1 MKVDSKLRISFYNV
15 MKTISDSIDLM
26 SEEITGHHKMVA
38 YIALRIGKRLDLN
51 NEDLRKLVF
60 SGLVHDIGIL
70 YFDENIDELLKNRDN
85 VEHAY
90 VGYCLMED
98 YFPLDGYARILKNHH
113 TDWKEIED
121 DKINFLSN
129 IINLSDTTAFII
141 NQMDKD
147 KVLIKDYITK
157 EVKQY
162 CEGKI
167 QKDILEAFM
176 TLSPQESFWLDTI
189 NVKIRENILEEYI
202 SENLDMQLNLKQVLS
217 IGEIVSHVIDFRN
230 PFTATHSKGI
240 ATISSKLAEDL
251 SYSEQEVKIM
261 EIAGYFH
268 DIGKMA
274 VPNSVINKKGKLSDK
289 EWAIMKSHTYYSY
302 YVLDN
307 IKEIPQIK
315 EWAAFH
321 HETLDGEGYPFK
333 LDNAKL
339 SNGAR
344 ILAVSD
350 IFTAITEDRPYRDGF
365 DKDMV
370 IKILRDNVEKN
381 KIDETIV
388 ELLIDNYEKYNALRE
403 KRQEKAMADY
413 EAFKNNTSEEIDNI
427 FYNKEEYITAK
438 EN

>member
-1 MKVDSKLRISFYNV
+1 MKVNSKLRISFYNV

-38 YIALRIGKRLDLN
+38 YIALRIGKRLNLN
-51 NEDLRKLVF
+51 KEELRKLVF

-70 YFDENIDELLKNRDN
+70 FFDKNIDELLKNRDN

-98 YFPLDGYARILKNHH
+98 YFPLDGYAKILKHHH
-113 TDWKEIED
+113 TDWNETKN
-121 DKINFLSN
+121 DKMSFISN
-129 IINLSDTTAFII
+129 IINLSDIIAFLI

-147 KVLIKDYITK
+147 KILIKDYITK
-157 EVKQY
+157 EAKKY
-162 CEGKI
+162 CEEKI
-167 QKDILEAFM
+167 HEDILESFM
-176 TLSPQESFWLDTI
+176 TLTKEESFWLDTI

-202 SENLDMQLNLKQVLS
+202 SNNLDIQLTLEQVLS

-251 SYSEQEVKIM
+251 SYSKQEVKIM

-274 VPNSVINKKGKLSDK
+274 VPNSVINKRGKLSDK

-307 IKEIPQIK
+307 IKEVPQMK

-321 HETLDGEGYPFK
+321 HETLDGTGYPFK
-333 LDNAKL
+333 LDETNL
-339 SNGAR
+339 NNGAR

-350 IFTAITEDRPYRDGF
+350 IFTALTEDRPYRKGYE
-365 DKDMV
+365 KDMV
-370 IKILRDNVEKN
+370 VKILRENVEKN
-381 KIDETIV
+381 KIDKTIV
-388 ELLIDNYEKYNALRE
+388 ELLIDNYEKYNKLRD

-427 FYNKEEYITAK
+427 FYNKEE
-438 EN
+438 